1 MDKVVVATTAGMV
14 LLVVVVVK
22 AVVVVIIVVL
32 ARRDSVVA
40 VETKA
45 NVFMIGLTQGKEYYK
60 ANNKLGTVDGSCKN
74 EVNEQ
79 SSLLFSLFLE
89 RSVFRGPDVN
99 GGGRFER
106 TSVRHP
112 PGLAPTDVKGAI
124 LPVRKRPNQQF
135 LLPM

>member
-14 LLVVVVVK
+14 LVVVVVK
-22 AVVVVIIVVL
+22 AVVVIIVVL

-74 EVNEQ
+74 EVNEH
-79 SSLLFSLFLE
+79 SSLLFSLFSWNDLSSAD
-89 RSVFRGPDVN
+89 R
-99 GGGRFER
+99 
-106 TSVRHP
+106 
-112 PGLAPTDVKGAI
+112 
-124 LPVRKRPNQQF
+124 
-135 LLPM
+135 M